1 MIINE
6 TEMLPDTEIVM
17 GEAIKA
23 TKNVQMY
30 KKKYDAWLSNIDK
43 RIWINEKEINII
55 TVRYIIK
62 EKVQNYFFFNT

>member
-1 MIINE
+1 MHDVKMIINE

-43 RIWINEKEINII
+43 RI
-55 TVRYIIK
+55 
-62 EKVQNYFFFNT
+62 

>member
-23 TKNVQMY
+23 TKTYKIMY

-43 RIWINEKEINII
+43 KI
-55 TVRYIIK
+55 
-62 EKVQNYFFFNT
+62 